1 MRIDMATP
9 SSESS
14 GKVARSSGNVFADL
28 GFADAGERQT
38 KVRLA
43 IAINDVLHR
52 RGVSQGKAAELLG
65 INQPKVS
72 ALSKYRLEGFSVE
85 RLMRFLTSLNQDVE
99 IVIRDRPRARRPGRV
114 FVTAARTAAWRI
126 PVPTPAAP
134 GLLLAI
140 ARCY

>member
-1 MRIDMATP
+1 MRIDMATA

-14 GKVARSSGNVFADL
+14 GKVVRSSGNVFADL

-43 IAINDVLHR
+43 LAINDVLHR
-52 RGVSQGKAAELLG
+52 RGFSQGKAAELLG

-72 ALSKYRLEGFSVE
+72 ALSKYRLVGFSVE

-114 FVTAARTAAWRI
+114 FVTAA
-126 PVPTPAAP
+126 
-134 GLLLAI
+134 
-140 ARCY
+140 